1 MTTTVDMKTA
11 NRAAHVSQELMLAPL
26 DPDHAGGLRFDVLL
40 RESLDSLLA
49 NKGRS
54 LLTMLGV
61 IIGVASVVALMAL
74 GNGASAEITGQVQSI
89 GTNLVFVMPSAPTN
103 NRQSGGQSMRQSM
116 MTGTTPQ
123 TLTVDDADAIEG
135 LGLPVRGVASTF
147 SGSGEMIAPAASA
160 FAQIAGTNAD
170 YFALNEL
177 TAAQGSFFTEA
188 QDRSGEP
195 VVVLGANLAQD
206 LFGDG
211 QAVGQPVRFKD
222 TVLRVVGVLAA
233 KGGGGFGSVDDQAFV
248 PISLAQTRL
257 FSARTPD
264 GNSYR
269 VASIL
274 ISAQNAD
281 DIQAIEDRIT
291 VLLRER
297 HRLEPDGSED
307 DFTIFNQASFVSILN
322 NITGL
327 LTTFLAA
334 IAAISLLVGGIG
346 IMNIMLVSVTERT
359 REIGLRKAV
368 GARAQ
373 DILMQFIVE
382 ALAIS
387 LLGGLIGLGLGL
399 LVALMVS
406 VTGVLTPVIS
416 ASSIIMALGFSM
428 AIGLFFGIYP
438 ARRASRLNPI
448 DALRYE

>member
-1 MTTTVDMKTA
+1 MTTTVDMKSRNVAA
-11 NRAAHVSQELMLAPL
+11 NVTRELLLPPL
-26 DPDHAGGLRFDVLL
+26 DPNQGGGLGVGVLV

-49 NKGRS
+49 NKGRA

-74 GNGASAEITGQVQSI
+74 GNGASREITGQVQSI
-89 GTNLVFVMPSAPTN
+89 GTNLIFVMPSAPSSN
-103 NRQSGGQSMRQSM
+103 MQLRGQAM
-116 MTGTTPQ
+116 MQGTTPQ
-123 TLTVDDADAIEG
+123 TLTVDDARAIEG
-135 LGLPVRGVASTF
+135 LGLPLNGVASVF
-147 SGSGEMIAPAASA
+147 NGSGEMVAPAASV
-160 FAQIAGTNAD
+160 FAQISGTNAS
-170 YFALNEL
+170 YFTLNEL
-177 TAAQGSFFTEA
+177 SAAQGVVFTEA

-195 VVVLGANLAQD
+195 VVVLGANLARD

-211 QAVGQPVRFKD
+211 QAVGETLRVKD
-222 TVLRVVGVLAA
+222 TILRVIGVLAV

-274 ISAQNAD
+274 LSAQNAN
-281 DIQAIEDRIT
+281 DIRAIQDRIT

-297 HRLEPDGSED
+297 HRLDQNGGED
-307 DFTIFNQASFVSILN
+307 DFRIFNQESFVSILN

-334 IAAISLLVGGIG
+334 IAAISLVVGGIG

-368 GARAQ
+368 GARAH

-382 ALAIS
+382 ALVIS
-387 LLGGLIGLGLGL
+387 LLGGLIGLAFGMGVAFIIGALGIL
-399 LVALMVS
+399 A
-406 VTGVLTPVIS
+406 PVIS
-416 ASSIIMALGFSM
+416 ATSVMMALGFSM
-428 AIGLFFGIYP
+428 AVGLFFGIYP
-438 ARRASRLNPI
+438 ARRAARLNPI